1 METRTRVRIN
11 LNTREVEFEGS
22 EAFIEKYDD
31 VIKEFIEKIK
41 TPYSL
46 NSSIESFE
54 LSTQKPMEND
64 TTQVATSIFSNGLPD
79 SFGEYYT
86 KFPRNI
92 KVIDKILIAAYY
104 VQLRS
109 SDNLLLAKEAA
120 DLLTEQNVQITNA
133 SAFIKALVNTGKLF
147 KHLGKYKVSEKG
159 IELIAQMY
167 NSAGV

>member
-1 METRTRVRIN
+1 MENKTRIRIN

-41 TPYSL
+41 SPQPFQTSEN
-46 NSSIESFE
+46 NS
-54 LSTQKPMEND
+54 D
-64 TTQVATSIFSNGLPD
+64 TYVKVPEDDTGQSAATSFSNGLPD

-92 KVIDKILIAAYY
+92 KVVDKILIAGYY
-104 VQLRS
+104 VQVKNDDGLFS
-109 SDNLLLAKEAA
+109 PKDAA

-147 KHLGKYKVSEKG
+147 KHLGKYKVSENG
-159 IELIAQMY
+159 IEQIAQMY
-167 NSAGV
+167 SMSSN